1 MSSASPD
8 QDAAIW
14 PATVFAAAL
23 IAQQVAAKATR
34 DALFLSTIGVAGLPG
49 MLIAAGIASLVLV
62 PVSSRIM
69 SALGPARLVPAAF
82 VASGLLL
89 AGEWL
94 LAAWLP
100 RLIAVL
106 FYLQV
111 ATLNAILISW
121 FWSMMSERF
130 NPRAARQKM
139 QRLVAGS
146 AFGGLVGGLLAERIA
161 VYFGVVRMPAVL
173 GVLHLACAA
182 LAWRLRPAEVAARPA
197 PLHPPAGA
205 TEGAAIQAAAPPRA
219 TGWGFLVLLR
229 SRYTRDLATLV
240 LFGALTAT
248 LLDYVFK
255 LEAAATYSRGP
266 GLLRFFAV
274 FYAVV
279 GLLTFVVQTGLSRVF
294 LTHFGLARTVATLPA
309 AVAASGLG
317 ALLVPGLPSVAF
329 ARGAEA
335 TLRNSLYRSGY
346 EIFHT
351 PIPPDEKRAVKTIID
366 VGCDRLGDVLGGGTI
381 QLALLVA
388 PSSARMGLLGIA
400 VVLAVVLLLLTARL
414 HPGYVRSLERSLL
427 DRAVHLDV
435 ADIGDS
441 TTLNVATAVGLPVLK
456 VKATETGAEPR
467 APAPLPGL
475 LQLRSQPAAVADA
488 VVERITALRSGD
500 AHKATR
506 ALQEGPISREL
517 AAPAVAL
524 MAWDEL
530 APLALQ
536 ALRAVAGSI
545 VGQLS
550 DALLSPDE
558 EFTIRR
564 RVAHVLAASDDPRA
578 VDALL
583 LGLKDARFEVRYR
596 CGRAL
601 AAIRDRNPNLVI
613 DRERV
618 FAAVLREAK
627 VDKGVWE
634 SQRLLDQFGESDD
647 SPFVDEFLRDRAS
660 RSLEHVFTLLSLVL
674 ARQPL
679 SVAFHGLYTN
689 DEALRGTALEY
700 LEGVLP
706 PDIRE
711 RLWPFLEDR
720 RPRQRIERPRED
732 VLAELLLSNKSIQ
745 LNLDQLRRAAR
756 PRTP

>member
-8 QDAAIW
+8 QDAVW
-14 PATVFAAAL
+14 PATLFAATL
-23 IAQQVAAKATR
+23 IAQQVASKATR
-34 DALFLSTIGVAGLPG
+34 DALFLSTIGVGGLPT

-82 VASGLLL
+82 VVSGLLL

-94 LAAWLP
+94 FAALMP
-100 RLIAVL
+100 KLIAVV

-146 AFGGLVGGLLAERIA
+146 AFGGLVGGLLAERSA
-161 VYFGVVRMPAVL
+161 VYFGVLRMPAVL
-173 GVLHLACAA
+173 GVLHLACAG
-182 LAWRLRPAEVAARPA
+182 LAWRLRPPEVRTRPSALRAA
-197 PLHPPAGA
+197 AGA
-205 TEGAAIQAAAPPRA
+205 IEGAPIQAAARSRA
-219 TGWGFLVLLR
+219 TGWGFRVLLR
-229 SRYTRDLATLV
+229 SRYIRDLATLV
-240 LFGALTAT
+240 LLGTLTAT

-255 LEAAATYSRGP
+255 LQAAATYSRGP
-266 GLLRFFAV
+266 GLLRFFAI

-279 GLLTFVVQTGLSRVF
+279 GLLTFVVQAGLSRLV
-294 LTHFGLARTVATLPA
+294 LTRFGLARTVATLPA
-309 AVAASGLG
+309 AVATTGLG
-317 ALLVPGLPSVAF
+317 ALLVPGLPSVVF
-329 ARGAEA
+329 ARGAES

-346 EIFHT
+346 EIFYT

-381 QLALLVA
+381 QLALLLV
-388 PSSARMGLLGIA
+388 PSSARLGLLGVA
-400 VVLAVVLLLLTARL
+400 VVLALVLLVLTARL
-414 HPGYVRSLERSLL
+414 HPGYVHSLERSLL
-427 DRAVHLDV
+427 DRAVQLDV

-441 TTLNVATAVGLPVLK
+441 TTLSVATAVGLPVLK
-456 VKATETGAEPR
+456 AKASDAGPKPHA
-467 APAPLPGL
+467 AAPLPGPPGVV
-475 LQLRSQPAAVADA
+475 SQPKAVQDG
-488 VVERITALRSGD
+488 VVERIASLRSGD
-500 AHKATR
+500 SIKATE

-517 AAPAVAL
+517 AAAAIAL
-524 MAWDEL
+524 TAWDEL
-530 APLALQ
+530 APLALE
-536 ALRAVAGSI
+536 ALRAAVGSI

-558 EFTIRR
+558 EFSVRR
-564 RVAHVLAASDDPRA
+564 RVARVLAASDDPRA

-583 LGLKDARFEVRYR
+583 LGLKDPRFEVRYR

-601 AAIRDRNPNLVI
+601 ATIRDRNPNLAVER
-613 DRERV
+613 DRV
-618 FAAVLREAK
+618 FAAVLREAR

-634 SQRLLDQFGESDD
+634 SHRLLDQFGESDD

-674 ARQPL
+674 VRQPL

-711 RLWPFLEDR
+711 QLWPFLEDR
-720 RPRQRIERPRED
+720 RPRERIARPRED

-756 PRTP
+756 QGTP

>member
-8 QDAAIW
+8 QDAVW
-14 PATVFAAAL
+14 PATLFAATL
-23 IAQQVAAKATR
+23 IAQQVASKATR
-34 DALFLSTIGVAGLPG
+34 DALFLSTIGVGGLPT

-82 VASGLLL
+82 VVSGLLL

-94 LAAWLP
+94 FAALMP
-100 RLIAVL
+100 KLIAVV

-146 AFGGLVGGLLAERIA
+146 AFGGLVGGLLAERSA
-161 VYFGVVRMPAVL
+161 VYFGVLRMPAVL
-173 GVLHLACAA
+173 GVLHLACAG
-182 LAWRLRPAEVAARPA
+182 LAWRLRPPEVPTRPSALRAA
-197 PLHPPAGA
+197 AGA
-205 TEGAAIQAAAPPRA
+205 IEGAPIQAAARSRA
-219 TGWGFLVLLR
+219 TGWGFRVLLR
-229 SRYTRDLATLV
+229 SRYIRDLATLV
-240 LFGALTAT
+240 LLGTLTAT

-255 LEAAATYSRGP
+255 LQAAATYSRGP
-266 GLLRFFAV
+266 GLLRFFAI

-279 GLLTFVVQTGLSRVF
+279 GLLTFVVQAGLSRLV
-294 LTHFGLARTVATLPA
+294 LTRFGLARTVATLPA
-309 AVAASGLG
+309 AVATTGLG
-317 ALLVPGLPSVAF
+317 ALLVPGLPSVVF
-329 ARGAEA
+329 ARGAES

-346 EIFHT
+346 EIFYT

-381 QLALLVA
+381 QLALLLV
-388 PSSARMGLLGIA
+388 PSSVRLGLLGVA
-400 VVLAVVLLLLTARL
+400 VVLALVLLVLTARL
-414 HPGYVRSLERSLL
+414 HPGYVHSLERSLL
-427 DRAVHLDV
+427 DRAVQLDV

-441 TTLNVATAVGLPVLK
+441 TTLSVATAVGLPVLK
-456 VKATETGAEPR
+456 AKASDAGPKPHA
-467 APAPLPGL
+467 AAPLPGPPGVV
-475 LQLRSQPAAVADA
+475 SQPKAVQDG
-488 VVERITALRSGD
+488 VVERIASLRSGD
-500 AHKATR
+500 SIKATE

-517 AAPAVAL
+517 AAAAIAL
-524 MAWDEL
+524 TAWDEL
-530 APLALQ
+530 APLALE
-536 ALRAVAGSI
+536 ALRAAVGSI

-558 EFTIRR
+558 EFSVRR
-564 RVAHVLAASDDPRA
+564 RVARVLAASDDPRA

-583 LGLKDARFEVRYR
+583 LGLNDPRFEVRYR

-601 AAIRDRNPNLVI
+601 ATIRDRNPNLAVER
-613 DRERV
+613 DRV
-618 FAAVLREAK
+618 FAAVLSEAR

-634 SQRLLDQFGESDD
+634 SHRLLDQFGESDD

-711 RLWPFLEDR
+711 QLWPFLEDR
-720 RPRQRIERPRED
+720 RPRERIARPRED

-756 PRTP
+756 QGTP

>member
-1 MSSASPD
+1 MTRASPD
-8 QDAAIW
+8 QDAVVW
-14 PATVFAAAL
+14 PATVFAATL

-34 DALFLSTIGVAGLPG
+34 DALFLSTIGVAGLPT
-49 MLIAAGIASLVLV
+49 MLIGAGVASLVLV

-69 SALGPARLVPAAF
+69 SVLGPARLVPAAF

-94 LAAWLP
+94 FAGWLP
-100 RLIAVL
+100 RLVAVL

-139 QRLVAGS
+139 QRLVAGA

-161 VYFGVVRMPAVL
+161 VYFGVARMPAVL
-173 GVLHLACAA
+173 GMLHLVCAA
-182 LAWRLRPAEVAARPA
+182 LAWRLRPAEVAARPSA
-197 PLHPPAGA
+197 PQPPAVA
-205 TEGAAIQAAAPPRA
+205 TEGPPIEAAAPPRA
-219 TGWGFLVLLR
+219 TRWGFQVLLR
-229 SRYTRDLATLV
+229 SRYARDLAALV
-240 LFGALTAT
+240 LLGTLTAT

-255 LEAAATYSRGP
+255 LEAVATYTRGP
-266 GLLRFFAV
+266 ALLRFFAV
-274 FYAVV
+274 FYAAV
-279 GLLTFVVQTGLSRVF
+279 GLLTFIVQAGLSRLF

-309 AVAASGLG
+309 AVATSSLG
-317 ALLVPGLPSVAF
+317 ALFVPGLASVAL

-346 EIFHT
+346 EIFYT
-351 PIPPDEKRAVKTIID
+351 PIPPNDKRAVKTIID
-366 VGCDRLGDVLGGGTI
+366 VGCDRQGDVLGGAII
-381 QLALLVA
+381 QAMLLVMA
-388 PSSARMGLLGIA
+388 PSSARIGLLGIA
-400 VVLAVVLLLLTARL
+400 VVLALVLLLLTARL
-414 HPGYVRSLERSLL
+414 HPGYVHSLERSLL
-427 DRAVHLDV
+427 DRAVQLDL

-441 TTLNVATAVGLPVLK
+441 TTLSVATAVGLPVLSSST
-456 VKATETGAEPR
+456 KAKETGTPVPSPEPLK
-467 APAPLPGL
+467 A
-475 LQLRSQPAAVADA
+475 RSQPAAVADP
-488 VVERITALRSGD
+488 VVERISALRSGD
-500 AHKATR
+500 SHRATT
-506 ALQEGPISREL
+506 ALNEGPISREL
-517 AAPAVAL
+517 AAPAIAL
-524 MAWDEL
+524 MAWDEV
-530 APLALQ
+530 APLAVQ
-536 ALRAVAGSI
+536 ALSAVVGSI
-545 VGQLS
+545 IGQLS

-558 EFTIRR
+558 EFAIRR
-564 RVAHVLAASDDPRA
+564 RVARVLSASDDPRA

-583 LGLKDARFEVRYR
+583 FGLKDARFEVRYR
-596 CGRAL
+596 CGRSL
-601 AAIRDRNPNLVI
+601 AAIRDRNPTLAI
-613 DRERV
+613 DRDRV

-634 SQRLLDQFGESDD
+634 SHRLLDQFGESDD
-647 SPFVDEFLRDRAS
+647 SLFVDEFLRDRAS

-679 SVAFHGLYTN
+679 TVAFHGLYTN

-706 PDIRE
+706 TEIRE
-711 RLWPFLEDR
+711 PLWPFLEDR
-720 RPRQRIERPRED
+720 RPRERIERPRED

-756 PRTP
+756 SSTP

>member
-1 MSSASPD
+1 MSSASRD
-8 QDAAIW
+8 EDAVW
-14 PATVFAAAL
+14 PATVFAATL

-34 DALFLSTIGVAGLPG
+34 DALFLSTIGVAGLPT

-69 SALGPARLVPAAF
+69 SAIGPARLVPAAF
-82 VASGLLL
+82 VVSGLLL
-89 AGEWL
+89 ASEWL
-94 LAAWLP
+94 FAASLP

-111 ATLNAILISW
+111 ATLSAILISW

-161 VYFGVVRMPAVL
+161 VYFGVARMLAVL

-182 LAWRLRPAEVAARPA
+182 LAWRLRPPEVTTRPF
-197 PLHPPAGA
+197 PLQPP
-205 TEGAAIQAAAPPRA
+205 AAAPPSRA
-219 TGWGFLVLLR
+219 TGWGFRLLLG
-229 SRYTRDLATLV
+229 SRYTRDLAVLV
-240 LFGALTAT
+240 MLGTLTAT

-266 GLLRFFAV
+266 GLLRFFAI
-274 FYAVV
+274 FYAVA
-279 GLLTFVVQTGLSRVF
+279 GLLTFVVQAGLGRLF
-294 LTHFGLARTVATLPA
+294 LTRFGLAPTVATLPA
-309 AVAASGLG
+309 AVATTGLG
-317 ALLVPGLPSVAF
+317 ALLVPGLASVAL
-329 ARGAEA
+329 ARGAES
-335 TLRNSLYRSGY
+335 TLRYSLFRSGY
-346 EIFHT
+346 EVFYT

-381 QLALLVA
+381 QLALLVV
-388 PSSARMGLLGIA
+388 PGSARVGLLGIT
-400 VVLAVVLLLLTARL
+400 VLLALVLLLLTARL
-414 HPGYVRSLERSLL
+414 QPGYVHSLERSLL

-441 TTLNVATAVGLPVLK
+441 TTLSVATAVGLPVLK
-456 VKATETGAEPR
+456 AKATDAR
-467 APAPLPGL
+467 PAPRTVASLPAPPGVG
-475 LQLRSQPAAVADA
+475 SQPKAVHDG
-488 VVERITALRSGD
+488 VVERIASLRSGD
-500 AHKATR
+500 SLKAR
-506 ALQEGPISREL
+506 AALQEGPISREL
-517 AAPAVAL
+517 AGAAIAL
-524 MAWDEL
+524 IAWDEL
-530 APLALQ
+530 APLALE
-536 ALRAVAGSI
+536 ALRAAVGSI
-545 VGQLS
+545 VGQLA

-558 EFTIRR
+558 EFSVRR
-564 RVAHVLAASDDPRA
+564 RVARVLAASDDPRA
-578 VDALL
+578 LEALL
-583 LGLKDARFEVRYR
+583 LGLNDARFEVRYR

-601 AAIRDRNPNLVI
+601 AAIRDRNPNLDV
-613 DRERV
+613 DRDRV
-618 FAAVLREAK
+618 FAAVLREAR

-634 SQRLLDQFGESDD
+634 SHRLLDQFGESDD

-679 SVAFHGLYTN
+679 SVAFHGLYTT

-706 PDIRE
+706 QDIRE
-711 RLWPFLEDR
+711 QLWPFLEDR
-720 RPRQRIERPRED
+720 RPRDRIARPRED
-732 VLAELLLSNKSIQ
+732 VLEELLLSNKSIQ

-756 PRTP
+756 QGTP